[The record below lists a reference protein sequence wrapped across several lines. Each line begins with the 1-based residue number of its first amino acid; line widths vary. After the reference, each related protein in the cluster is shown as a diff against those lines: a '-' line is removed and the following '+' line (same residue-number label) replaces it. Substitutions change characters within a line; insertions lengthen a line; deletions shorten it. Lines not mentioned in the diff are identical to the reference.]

1 MKKRMFPALVCL
13 VLLAAFLSVPAR
25 AIDPVELSR
34 TVTLTVDFRD
44 GDDALPGA
52 RFNLYRAA
60 DMGRFAEFTLAGDFA
75 DYPVEI
81 DGLDADGWKTAAV
94 TLANYALRDG
104 LTPLD
109 SGVTD
114 REGRLTFP
122 TGETVLTPGLYLLL
136 GGATTVNGY
145 RYTPAPL
152 LISLPNRAAEEH
164 QWTYDVTVSP
174 KFDRTT
180 TGGGG
185 GSSTVD
191 RKVLKVWKDGGSEDR
206 PESIQ
211 VQLLKDGKVA
221 DTVTLSAKNNWRH
234 TWKDL
239 SSKSNWQVVEKETPE
254 GYTVTVTR
262 EGITFV
268 MTNTLK
274 EPAEP
279 DNPGEPKEPDKD
291 IPDEPIPGGP
301 GETPPEEPVE
311 IPNQPVPG
319 GPALPQT
326 GQLWWPVPVLAC
338 AGLAL
343 FLLGWVRREQAEH
356 GQ

>member
-1 MKKRMFPALVCL
+1 MKKRIFPALMCL
-13 VLLAAFLSVPAR
+13 VMLAGLLSVPAR

-34 TVTLTVDFRD
+34 AVTLTVDYHD
-44 GDDALPGA
+44 GGDALPGV
-52 RFNLYRAA
+52 RFDLYRAA
-60 DMGRFAEFTLAGDFA
+60 DMGRFAEFTLTGDFA
-75 DYPVEI
+75 DFPVEVN
-81 DGLDADGWKTAAV
+81 GLDADGWKAAAE
-94 TLANYALRDG
+94 TLANNALRDE

-109 SGVTD
+109 SGETD

-122 TGETVLTPGLYLLL
+122 TGGAALTPGLYLLL
-136 GGATTVNGY
+136 GEARTVNGY
-145 RYTPAPL
+145 RYTPEPL
-152 LISLPNRAAEEH
+152 LVALPNRAAEEH
-164 QWTYDVTVSP
+164 WWTYDVTVSP
-174 KFDRTT
+174 KFDRNS

-191 RKVLKVWKDGGSEDR
+191 RKVLKVWKDGGAADR

-211 VQLLKDGKVA
+211 VQLLRDGKVA
-221 DTVTLSAKNNWRH
+221 DTVTLSAENNWRH
-234 TWKDL
+234 TWEDL
-239 SSKSNWQVVEKETPE
+239 SGRSDWRVVEKETPE

-268 MTNTLK
+268 MTNTL
-274 EPAEP
+274 EELEEP
-279 DNPGEPKEPDKD
+279 DNPDEPREPDKE
-291 IPDEPIPGGP
+291 IPDEPTPGGP
-301 GETPPEEPVE
+301 GETPPEKPAD
-311 IPNQPVPG
+311 IPDQPVPG

-343 FLLGWVRREQAEH
+343 FLLGWVRREQADR